1 MTVNQI
7 QHTASCRDFEP
18 KGVYLSIILFIE
30 EQLPD
35 FRIDKCQIDKKSI
48 EKSYNS
54 QLSMYLQTQNNS
66 SVFLFH
72 NAPHQS
78 NSREPDIGTVIRTR
92 VLNGNYDSI
101 FDIECKRLN
110 STLSH
115 VREYVSGNTGG
126 IERFKRNE
134 HGVDMS
140 FSAMIGYVEDKTG
153 TYWLN
158 QINAWIN
165 ELHIKYPAFWKETE
179 HLSQHANH
187 FKSTHEKPSSQ
198 YITLFHFFYS
208 VQYL

>member
-7 QHTASCRDFEP
+7 QHTASCSKFQPE
-18 KGVYLSIILFIE
+18 GIYLSIILFIE
-30 EQLPD
+30 EQLPY

-54 QLSMYLQTQNNS
+54 QLSVYLQAKNS
-66 SVFLFH
+66 VGAFLFH
-72 NAPHQS
+72 NTPHQS
-78 NSREPDIGTVIRTR
+78 NAREPDMGTVTRTR

-115 VREYVSGNTGG
+115 VKEYVSGNTGG

-134 HGVDMS
+134 HGVNMS
-140 FSAMIGYVEDKTG
+140 CSAMIGYIEDKTEI
-153 TYWLN
+153 YWLN
-158 QINAWIN
+158 QINTWIN
-165 ELHIKYPAFWKETE
+165 ELHVKKPVFWKETE
-179 HLSQHANH
+179 HLLQHANH
-187 FKSTHEKPSSQ
+187 FKSTHEKPSNQ
-198 YITLFHFFYS
+198 CITLFHFFYT